1 MNIFV
6 QMKLIK
12 EPHISPWPSPSPRLV
27 ILLTRRL
34 NIIFLLTSDTLTV
47 EELSDAVIHGPHL
60 MLTWPVFSYLA
71 ILTFSMGN
79 TQTCSRCLIKTRHQL
94 CIFTN
99 WSRYW
104 HMFTLFCRCNQ
115 LLKKHPNFTTCLTRK
130 PNTKRTNW
138 NFYPVVVQIRWAK
151 LEETFSLLSN
161 SLQ

>member
-1 MNIFV
+1 M
-6 QMKLIK
+6 
-12 EPHISPWPSPSPRLV
+12 SPTLAPDPVPPPAGYSAHKAAEYH
-27 ILLTRRL
+27 
-34 NIIFLLTSDTLTV
+34 FLAHQRYIDGRGAVRCRDTW
-47 EELSDAVIHGPHL
+47 PHL

-79 TQTCSRCLIKTRHQL
+79 TQTCSRCLTKTRHQL
-94 CIFTN
+94 CIFTY

-115 LLKKHPNFTTCLTRK
+115 LVKKHPNFTTCLTRK